1 MNSPP
6 VAELLAVSRSY
17 RTAVGPVTAVDRLD
31 LTVRAGEIVG
41 VVGPSGA
48 GKSTLLRLL
57 AGIEAPDSG
66 ELRFAGD
73 PAWTGRARVARYL
86 RPGYVMPVFQDPYA
100 SLDPRWPIWR
110 SITEPLTAR
119 QRHNDTDLR
128 AIAAQWMAKAR
139 LDGVDPTARPA
150 QLSGGQCQRAAI
162 LRAMLAEPALLV
174 ADEPVARQ
182 DVLTAAAIGEM
193 FTTTATRG
201 TAVVIASHDKAW
213 LARITARIVP
223 VLASSTSAS
232 R

>member
-1 MNSPP
+1 
-6 VAELLAVSRSY
+6 VAELLAASRSY
-17 RTAVGPVTAVDRLD
+17 RTAAGPVTAVDRLD
-31 LTVRAGEIVG
+31 LAVRAGEIVG

-66 ELRFAGD
+66 ELRFAGE
-73 PAWTGRARVARYL
+73 PAWTGRARVARYP

-119 QRHNDTDLR
+119 QPKPDTELR
-128 AIAAQWMAKAR
+128 AIAAHWMTQAR
-139 LDGVDPTARPA
+139 LDDVDPTARPA

-162 LRAMLAEPALLV
+162 LRAMIAEPALLV

-182 DVLTAAAIGEM
+182 DVLTAAAIADL
-193 FTTTATRG
+193 FTAAAARG

-223 VLASSTSAS
+223 VLAASTSA
-232 R
+232 RNTQLPG